1 MLKTHSLME
10 WHASKFV
17 VLKHFGS
24 NCLHKESSAPFLF
37 TIYML
42 KMYFVEI
49 FLSVEHEFD
58 RCVEI

>member
-1 MLKTHSLME
+1 ME